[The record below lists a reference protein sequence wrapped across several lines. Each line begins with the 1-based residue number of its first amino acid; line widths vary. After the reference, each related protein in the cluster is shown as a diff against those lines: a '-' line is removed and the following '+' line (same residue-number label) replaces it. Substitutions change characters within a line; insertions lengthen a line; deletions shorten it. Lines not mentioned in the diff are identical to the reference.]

1 MWKASLSPSAVRGSS
16 CRDPAVPWVFMS
28 YESATNVR
36 QRSSNWGRFPPI
48 DWRRIN
54 HVFNRTMGFRRDS
67 DVVVR
72 SALGCTGWAS
82 HTLGSLVAGL

>member
-1 MWKASLSPSAVRGSS
+1 MSELLL

-48 DWRRIN
+48 DWHRIN

-72 SALGCTGWAS
+72 CATVHPLLDYNGRKYGCIS
-82 HTLGSLVAGL
+82 SKFS